1 MSLGVCDGAAEFSW
15 ALMLHSGKLNDTCR
29 PMGRRTPP
37 EGFPKLAGSEHVI
50 IDPSGEMKD
59 LDGRA
64 VGAVIE
70 VIVDAD
76 EGSLSFRINY
86 GPALPALQGFP
97 RGALLRPYARLF
109 YREGDRVTVTP
120 GCLTS

>member
-1 MSLGVCDGAAEFSW
+1 MCGTPSDFTTAWLVVRWRWRRHVLIPLTPRSHDQAG

-59 LDGRA
+59 LDGR
-64 VGAVIE
+64 
-70 VIVDAD
+70 
-76 EGSLSFRINY
+76 
-86 GPALPALQGFP
+86 
-97 RGALLRPYARLF
+97 
-109 YREGDRVTVTP
+109 
-120 GCLTS
+120 

>member
-1 MSLGVCDGAAEFSW
+1 MRGPAHATPQGGLFRKRPIARLLC
-15 ALMLHSGKLNDTCR
+15 TC
-29 PMGRRTPP
+29 
-37 EGFPKLAGSEHVI
+37 
-50 IDPSGEMKD
+50 
-59 LDGRA
+59 GRA